1 MCDRLAAHLADFS
14 PRLSSNTRA
23 IYSHCVIPEVQY
35 PQLDKE
41 LFCGSF
47 YLRHLCDE
55 VKFPNWPIPQPV
67 SCRSPIIQGA
77 FYKCVLFLGWAAQRR
92 FAGVEERSWEE
103 TACYVDRR
111 CPKRTRAIGNWS
123 CRGICHQKGILCQRS
138 EVPPRQKSCR
148 KSKLLKILFI
158 CVCLIWRFQEKFE
171 AVNKAYEFLCSKDSK
186 DHSGP
191 NPDNIVLILRAQSIL
206 FSRYKIGLSF

>member
-1 MCDRLAAHLADFS
+1 LADFS

-67 SCRSPIIQGA
+67 TPY
-77 FYKCVLFLGWAAQRR
+77 F
-92 FAGVEERSWEE
+92 
-103 TACYVDRR
+103 
-111 CPKRTRAIGNWS
+111 
-123 CRGICHQKGILCQRS
+123 
-138 EVPPRQKSCR
+138 
-148 KSKLLKILFI
+148 
-158 CVCLIWRFQEKFE
+158 
-171 AVNKAYEFLCSKDSK
+171 
-186 DHSGP
+186 
-191 NPDNIVLILRAQSIL
+191 
-206 FSRYKIGLSF
+206 